1 MLTSFSGNLGSFLS
15 KARLS
20 GLQLRLSGFQG
31 PFERIFFFR
40 MRPKKEMRRS
50 PPKKK
55 KSSFCVFLKPKCSKN
70 YQIDHSSESHPVIR
84 HSFIFYQLRI
94 LRMNLFYDMISTDKQ
109 PNLKFRTHNL

>member
-1 MLTSFSGNLGSFLS
+1 MLTSFSGNSGSFLS

-20 GLQLRLSGFQG
+20 GLQLRLSGFQD
-31 PFERIFFFR
+31 PFEGIFFFR
-40 MRPKKEMRRS
+40 MRPKKENAAF
-50 PPKKK
+50 PQKLIL
-55 KSSFCVFLKPKCSKN
+55 CLLKPKYSKN
-70 YQIDHSSESHPVIR
+70 YQIDHSSESHSVIR